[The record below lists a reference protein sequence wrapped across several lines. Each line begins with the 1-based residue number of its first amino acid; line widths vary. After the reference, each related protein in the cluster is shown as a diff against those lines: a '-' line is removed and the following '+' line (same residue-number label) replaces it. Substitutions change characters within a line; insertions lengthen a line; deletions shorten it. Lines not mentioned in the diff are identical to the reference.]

1 MAKWLGFNVIGS
13 IRRLNS
19 TASSHRR
26 QTLSAG
32 RIRPASI
39 QLGTCR
45 LADEGNPAR
54 CPPAMFLVYLAIL
67 VLLLLM
73 NGFFALAEFAVVRAR
88 PSRVAEL
95 VRAGDRRAVILAR
108 IQKHME
114 EYLSVVQV
122 GITCAGL
129 GLGFVLD
136 QGILAPIQSVIP
148 GEGLPS
154 RIVGGVLAFSIG
166 AFLSIV
172 IGELVPKAMA
182 IRNTEGFALR
192 CAPILLFFHHAFWL
206 PLKALAWGSK
216 LVLRILG
223 YGAADADERHS
234 EDELRII
241 LGESQ
246 EGGVMS
252 FRRLLMIEN
261 VFDLGALTVRDAMRG
276 RDGTKVVQVGD
287 GLAALLDTLRTHR
300 FSRYPVVDPAADKAA
315 MPVGVVHVK
324 DVLCQLPEPGRDID
338 LRAVARPYLTFR
350 QDTPLEQVLAE
361 FQRTHRILGMV
372 ADDRGRWV
380 GIVSLED
387 VIEDVV
393 GQIHDEFER
402 EPTLSLEEVLPIE
415 RVLLGVEAASLAG
428 AIARMLRSIPA
439 GVLPAT
445 MPLERLERSLL
456 DRERS
461 MSSYVGHGIAIP
473 HARIEGLSGPLVAF
487 ARIQGG
493 VPVQGRQEKARMAF
507 LLLTPAENP
516 RLHIRLLSRIAAL
529 VESDYVMKRLA
540 EAEQPAQVLEALSA
554 AGRVANS

>member
-1 MAKWLGFNVIGS
+1 
-13 IRRLNS
+13 
-19 TASSHRR
+19 
-26 QTLSAG
+26 
-32 RIRPASI
+32 
-39 QLGTCR
+39 
-45 LADEGNPAR
+45 
-54 CPPAMFLVYLAIL
+54 MFLVYLAVL

-73 NGFFALAEFAVVRAR
+73 NGFFALAEFAMVRAR

-108 IQKHME
+108 IQEHME

-206 PLKALAWGSK
+206 PLKALAWGSR
-216 LVLRILG
+216 LVLRLLG

-261 VFDLGALTVRDAMRG
+261 VFDLGGLTVRDAMRG
-276 RDGTKVVQVGD
+276 RDGTKVVQAGD
-287 GLAALLDTLRTHR
+287 GLAALLDAVRTHR
-300 FSRYPVVDPAADKAA
+300 FSRYPVVDPAAGKDA
-315 MPVGVVHVK
+315 MPIGVVHVK
-324 DVLCQLPEPGRDID
+324 DVLCHLPEPGRDID

-372 ADDRGRWV
+372 TDDQGRWA

-402 EPTLSLEEVLPIE
+402 EPTLSLEEVLTPE
-415 RVLLGVEAASLAG
+415 RVLLGVEAANLEG
-428 AIARMLRSIPA
+428 AIARMLRCIPP
-439 GVLPAT
+439 GVLPTT

-461 MSSYVGHGIAIP
+461 MSSYIGHGIAIP
-473 HARIEGLSGPLVAF
+473 HARIEGLSGPMVAF

-493 VPVQGRQEKARMAF
+493 VLVQGRQEKARIAF

-529 VESDYVMKRLA
+529 VESEYVMERLA
-540 EAEQPAQVLEALSA
+540 EAEQPAQVIEALSA
-554 AGRVANS
+554 AERVANS

>member
-1 MAKWLGFNVIGS
+1 
-13 IRRLNS
+13 
-19 TASSHRR
+19 
-26 QTLSAG
+26 
-32 RIRPASI
+32 
-39 QLGTCR
+39 
-45 LADEGNPAR
+45 
-54 CPPAMFLVYLAIL
+54 MFLVYLAVL

-73 NGFFALAEFAVVRAR
+73 NGFFALAEFAMVRAR

-108 IQKHME
+108 IQEHME

-136 QGILAPIQSVIP
+136 QGILVPLQSVIP
-148 GEGLPS
+148 GDGLPS
-154 RIVGGVLAFSIG
+154 RIVGGVLAFAIG

-192 CAPILLFFHHAFWL
+192 CAPILLFFHHLFWL

-216 LVLRILG
+216 LVLRLLG
-223 YGAADADERHS
+223 YGAADAEARHS

-261 VFDLGALTVRDAMRG
+261 VFDLGGLTVRDAMRG
-276 RDGTKVVQVGD
+276 REGTRTVQVGD
-287 GLAALLDTLRTHR
+287 GLTTLLETVRTHR
-300 FSRYPVVDPAADKAA
+300 FSRYPLIDPAADKAA
-315 MPVGVVHVK
+315 MPIGVVHVK
-324 DVLCQLPEPGRDID
+324 DVLCHLPGPGLDLD
-338 LRAVARPYLTFR
+338 LRSVARPYLTFR
-350 QDTPLEQVLAE
+350 QDAPLEHVLAE

-372 ADDRGRWV
+372 SDDQGRWA

-387 VIEDVV
+387 VIEDIV

-402 EPTLSLEEVLPIE
+402 EPTLTLEEVLPAE
-415 RVLLGVEAASLAG
+415 RILLGVEAANLEG
-428 AIARMLRSIPA
+428 AIARMLRCIPTD
-439 GVLPAT
+439 VLPAS
-445 MPLERLERSLL
+445 MPLDRLERTLL
-456 DRERS
+456 ERERS
-461 MSSYVGHGIAIP
+461 MSSYIGHGIAIP
-473 HARIEGLSGPLVAF
+473 HARIEGLSGAVVAF

-493 VPVQGRQEKARMAF
+493 VLVQGRQEKARMAF

-516 RLHIRLLSRIAAL
+516 RLHIRLLSRVAAL
-529 VESDYVMKRLA
+529 VESEYVMERLA
-540 EAEQPAQVLEALSA
+540 EAADPAQVIEALSA
-554 AGRVANS
+554 AERVASS

>member
-1 MAKWLGFNVIGS
+1 
-13 IRRLNS
+13 
-19 TASSHRR
+19 
-26 QTLSAG
+26 
-32 RIRPASI
+32 
-39 QLGTCR
+39 
-45 LADEGNPAR
+45 
-54 CPPAMFLVYLAIL
+54 MFLVYLAIL
-67 VLLLLM
+67 VALLLM
-73 NGFFALAEFAVVRAR
+73 NGFFALAEFALVRVR

-95 VRAGDRRAVILAR
+95 VRAGDRRAIMLAR
-108 IQKHME
+108 IQEHLE

-136 QGILAPIQSVIP
+136 QGILAPLQSVIP

-216 LVLRILG
+216 LVLRLLG
-223 YGAADADERHS
+223 YGNADTAERHS

-261 VFDLGALTVRDAMRG
+261 VFDLGGLTVRDAMRG
-276 RDGTKVVQVGD
+276 RDGTKVVHAGD
-287 GLAALLDTLRTHR
+287 SFAALLEVVRTHR
-300 FSRYPVVDPAADKAA
+300 FSRYPLLDPAASVGA
-315 MPVGVVHVK
+315 MPLGVVHTK
-324 DVLCQLPEPGRDID
+324 DVLCHLPEPGQELD
-338 LRAVARPYLTFR
+338 LRAIARPYLTFR

-361 FQRTHRILGMV
+361 FQRSHRILGMV
-372 ADDRGRWV
+372 TDDQGRWA

-402 EPTLSLEEVLPIE
+402 EPTLTLEEVLPPE
-415 RVLLGVEAASLAG
+415 RVLLGVEAANLEG
-428 AIARMLRSIPA
+428 AIARMLRCIPP

-445 MPLERLERSLL
+445 MPIERLERSLL

-461 MSSYVGHGIAIP
+461 LSSYIGHGIAIP
-473 HARIEGLSGPLVAF
+473 HARIEGLSGALVAF
-487 ARIQGG
+487 ARIRGG
-493 VPVQGRQEKARMAF
+493 VLVQGRHERARMAF

-529 VESDYVMKRLA
+529 VESEYVMERLD
-540 EAEQPAQVLEALSA
+540 EAEQPWQVIEALSA
-554 AGRVANS
+554 AERVANS